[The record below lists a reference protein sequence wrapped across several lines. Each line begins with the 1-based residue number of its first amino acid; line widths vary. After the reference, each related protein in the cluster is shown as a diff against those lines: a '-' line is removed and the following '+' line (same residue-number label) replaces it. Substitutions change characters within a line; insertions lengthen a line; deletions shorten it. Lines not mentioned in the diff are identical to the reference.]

1 MQKQKND
8 KYEELLKVTI
18 ELFNEVSRLNNELE
32 TIKQKLDVIELKNN

>member
-8 KYEELLKVTI
+8 KYKELLKVTI
-18 ELFNEVSRLNNELE
+18 ELFNEVSRLNDELE

>member
-8 KYEELLKVTI
+8 KYQELLKVTI
-18 ELFNEVSRLNNELE
+18 ELFNEVNRLNDELE

>member
-8 KYEELLKVTI
+8 KYKELLKVTI
-18 ELFNEVSRLNNELE
+18 ELFNEVNRLNDELE

>member
-18 ELFNEVSRLNNELE
+18 ELFNEVNRLNDELE
-32 TIKQKLDVIELKNN
+32 TIKQKLDIIELKNN

>member
-1 MQKQKND
+1 MQKPKND

-18 ELFNEVSRLNNELE
+18 ELFNEVNRLNDELE

>member
-8 KYEELLKVTI
+8 KYEELLKLTI
-18 ELFNEVSRLNNELE
+18 ELFNEVNRLNDELE

>member
-18 ELFNEVSRLNNELE
+18 ELFNEVNRLNDELE

>member
-8 KYEELLKVTI
+8 KYEELLKITI
-18 ELFNEVSRLNNELE
+18 ELFNEVNKLNDELE

>member
-1 MQKQKND
+1 MQKQKNN

-18 ELFNEVSRLNNELE
+18 ELFNEVNRLNDELE